1 MAIDAT
7 LGEIK
12 RGERAN
18 EVLENPLFKEIR
30 NLQATGSKGQKAR
43 LTSGHALLEG
53 IHLVQTWLG
62 DPALKTLLTS
72 DLGLQNPEIS
82 QAVYEHLEICPE
94 VRVIK
99 LDSALWDLLSDLV
112 NAPHI
117 AGLLNLPKTM
127 LTSSQSIATLEGDV
141 VILDRVQDA
150 GNVGSILRTA
160 AAAGFTQV
168 IALSG
173 CAHLWSTKVLR
184 AGMGAHRILDLYE
197 GWSNQ
202 QVLSA
207 ITAPLLA
214 AAADAEQDIYSLKK
228 ELLHPVAWV
237 MGSEGQGVSEDLLAQ
252 AKGVAI
258 PIDPRVE
265 SLNVSTAAA
274 VCLFETMRV
283 RRT

>member
-1 MAIDAT
+1 M
-7 LGEIK
+7 
-12 RGERAN
+12 
-18 EVLENPLFKEIR
+18 
-30 NLQATGSKGQKAR
+30 
-43 LTSGHALLEG
+43 
-53 IHLVQTWLG
+53 
-62 DPALKTLLTS
+62 
-72 DLGLQNPEIS
+72 GLQNPEIS
-82 QAVYEHLEICPE
+82 EAVYSHIEICPDTK
-94 VRVIK
+94 VFQ
-99 LDSALWDLLSDLV
+99 LDSALWDLLSELV

-117 AGLLNLPKTM
+117 AGLLDLPQSC
-127 LTSSQSIATLEGDV
+127 LTPPQSISTLAGDV
-141 VILDRVQDA
+141 LILDRIQDA

-173 CAHLWSTKVLR
+173 CAHLWSSKVLR
-184 AGMGAHRILDLYE
+184 AGMGAHRFLALYE
-197 GWSNQ
+197 SWSNQ

-207 ITAPLLA
+207 VTAPMFA
-214 AAADAEQDIYSLKK
+214 ATADAKYELFALHK
-228 ELLHPVAWV
+228 ELQHPVAWV

-283 RRT
+283 RRR

>member
-1 MAIDAT
+1 M
-7 LGEIK
+7 
-12 RGERAN
+12 
-18 EVLENPLFKEIR
+18 
-30 NLQATGSKGQKAR
+30 
-43 LTSGHALLEG
+43 
-53 IHLVQTWLG
+53 
-62 DPALKTLLTS
+62 
-72 DLGLQNPEIS
+72 GLQNTEIS
-82 QAVYEHLEICPE
+82 EAVYSHIEICPDTK
-94 VRVIK
+94 VFQ

-117 AGLLNLPKTM
+117 AGLLDLPQSC
-127 LTSSQSIATLEGDV
+127 LSPPQSIATLAGDV
-141 VILDRVQDA
+141 VILDRIQDA

-160 AAAGFTQV
+160 AASGFTQV

-173 CAHLWSTKVLR
+173 CAHLWSSKVLR
-184 AGMGAHRILDLYE
+184 AGMGAHRLLNLYE

-207 ITAPLLA
+207 VTAPMLA
-214 AAADAEQDIYSLKK
+214 ASADAEH
-228 ELLHPVAWV
+228 ELYALQQELQHPVAWV

-283 RRT
+283 RRG

>member
-1 MAIDAT
+1 MNFDLITSKD
-7 LGEIK
+7 
-12 RGERAN
+12 
-18 EVLENPLFKEIR
+18 NPLFKEIR

-43 LTSGHALLEG
+43 LANGQALLEG
-53 IHLVQTWLG
+53 IHLVQTWVG
-62 DPALKTLLTS
+62 DPALTTLLTS
-72 DLGLQNPEIS
+72 ELGLKNAEIS
-82 QAVYEHLEICPE
+82 QAVYEHLEICP
-94 VRVIK
+94 VTKVFQ

-117 AGLLNLPKTM
+117 AGLLNLPKST
-127 LTSSQSIATLEGDV
+127 TASPQSISTLAGDV

-184 AGMGAHRILDLYE
+184 AGMGAHKLLDLYE

-202 QVLSA
+202 QLLSA
-207 ITAPLLA
+207 VTARLLA
-214 AAADAEQDIYSLKK
+214 ATADAEHDLYSLNK
-228 ELLHPVAWV
+228 ELMHPVAWL
-237 MGSEGQGVSEDLLAQ
+237 MGSEGQGVSEDLLSQ
-252 AKGVAI
+252 AKGVSI

-274 VCLFETMRV
+274 ICLFETVRV
-283 RRT
+283 RRG

>member
-1 MAIDAT
+1 MPMNFDLISSKD
-7 LGEIK
+7 
-12 RGERAN
+12 
-18 EVLENPLFKEIR
+18 NPLFKEIR
-30 NLQATGSKGQKAR
+30 LLQATGSKGQKAR
-43 LTSGHALLEG
+43 MTSGQALLEG
-53 IHLVQTWLG
+53 IHLVQTWVG
-62 DPALKTLLTS
+62 DSALKMLVTS
-72 DLGLQNPEIS
+72 ELGLQNREIAE
-82 QAVYEHLEICPE
+82 AVYSHLEVCPDTK
-94 VRVIK
+94 VFQ
-99 LDSALWDLLSDLV
+99 LDSALWDLLSELV

-117 AGLLNLPKTM
+117 AGLLDLPKTC
-127 LTSSQSIATLEGDV
+127 LAPAQSMGTLAGDV
-141 VILDRVQDA
+141 VILDRIQDA

-184 AGMGAHRILDLYE
+184 AGMGAHRLLDLYE

-207 ITAPLLA
+207 VTAPLLA
-214 AAADAEQDIYSLKK
+214 ATADAEQDLYSLKK
-228 ELLHPVAWV
+228 ELLHPVAWI
-237 MGSEGQGVSEDLLAQ
+237 MGSEGQGISEDLMAQ
-252 AKGVAI
+252 ARGVSI

-283 RRT
+283 RRA

>member
-1 MAIDAT
+1 MNFDLIAS
-7 LGEIK
+7 K
-12 RGERAN
+12 
-18 EVLENPLFKEIR
+18 ENPLFKELR
-30 NLQATGSKGQKAR
+30 LLQAVGSKGQKAR
-43 LTSGHALLEG
+43 LASGQALLEG
-53 IHLVQTWLG
+53 IHLVQTWVG
-62 DPALKTLLTS
+62 DPALRILLTS
-72 DLGLQNPEIS
+72 ELGLKNIEIS
-82 QAVYEHLEICPE
+82 QAVYGHLEICPDTK
-94 VRVIK
+94 VFQ
-99 LDSALWDLLSDLV
+99 LDSVLWGLLSDLV

-117 AGLLNLPKTM
+117 AGLLDLPKSTM
-127 LTSSQSIATLEGDV
+127 IAPQSIATLEGDV

-184 AGMGAHRILDLYE
+184 AGMGAHKLLDIYE
-197 GWSNQ
+197 GWSTQ

-207 ITAPLLA
+207 VTAQLFA
-214 AAADAEQDIYSLKK
+214 TTVDAQQDLYSLKK

-252 AKGVAI
+252 AKGVSI

-265 SLNVSTAAA
+265 SLNVSTATA
-274 VCLFETMRV
+274 VCLFETV
-283 RRT
+283 RARRS

>member
-1 MAIDAT
+1 MSFDLIT
-7 LGEIK
+7 SK
-12 RGERAN
+12 
-18 EVLENPLFKEIR
+18 ENPLFKEIR

-43 LTSGHALLEG
+43 LTSGQALLEG
-53 IHLVQTWLG
+53 IHLVQTWVG
-62 DPALKTLLTS
+62 DPALNILLTS
-72 DLGLQNPEIS
+72 ELGLKNIEIS
-82 QAVYEHLEICPE
+82 QAVYEHIEICPDTK
-94 VRVIK
+94 VYQ
-99 LDSALWDLLSDLV
+99 LDSGLWDLLSDLV

-117 AGLLNLPKTM
+117 AGLLDLPKSC
-127 LTSSQSIATLEGDV
+127 LTPPQSIATLDGDV
-141 VILDRVQDA
+141 VILDRIQDA

-168 IALSG
+168 IATTG
-173 CAHLWSTKVLR
+173 CAHLWSSKVLR
-184 AGMGAHRILDLYE
+184 AGMGAHRLLDLYE

-207 ITAPLLA
+207 VTAPILA
-214 AAADAEQDIYSLKK
+214 ATADAEQELFSLKK
-228 ELLHPVAWV
+228 DLIHPVAWI

-252 AKGVAI
+252 AKGVSI

-283 RRT
+283 RRS

>member
-1 MAIDAT
+1 MNFDQIT
-7 LGEIK
+7 SK
-12 RGERAN
+12 
-18 EVLENPLFKEIR
+18 ENPLFKEIR
-30 NLQATGSKGQKAR
+30 LLQATGTKGQKAR
-43 LTSGHALLEG
+43 LANGQALLEG
-53 IHLVQTWLG
+53 IHLVQTWVG
-62 DPALKTLLTS
+62 DPGLRILLTS
-72 DLGLQNPEIS
+72 EIGLQNAEIA
-82 QAVYEHLEICPE
+82 QAVYSHIEICPDTK
-94 VRVIK
+94 VIQ

-112 NAPHI
+112 NAPHV
-117 AGLLNLPKTM
+117 AGLLDLPK
-127 LTSSQSIATLEGDV
+127 SSLVPAQSIKTLEGDV

-160 AAAGFTQV
+160 AASGFTQV

-184 AGMGAHRILDLYE
+184 AGMGAHRLLDLYE

-207 ITAPLLA
+207 VTAPLLA
-214 AAADAEQDIYSLKK
+214 ATADAEQDLFALKK

-237 MGSEGQGVSEDLLAQ
+237 MGSEGQGVSDDLLSQ
-252 AKGVAI
+252 SKGISI

-274 VCLFETMRV
+274 VCLFETLRV
-283 RRT
+283 RRA

>member
-1 MAIDAT
+1 MNFDLIT
-7 LGEIK
+7 SK
-12 RGERAN
+12 
-18 EVLENPLFKEIR
+18 ENPLFKEIR

-43 LTSGHALLEG
+43 IARGQALLEG
-53 IHLVQTWLG
+53 IHLVQTWVG
-62 DPALKTLLTS
+62 DPALKILLTS
-72 DLGLQNPEIS
+72 EVGLQNTEIS
-82 QAVYEHLEICPE
+82 EAVYSHIEICPDTK
-94 VRVIK
+94 VFQ

-117 AGLLNLPKTM
+117 AGLLDLPQSC
-127 LTSSQSIATLEGDV
+127 LSPPQSIATLAGDV
-141 VILDRVQDA
+141 VILDRIQDA

-160 AAAGFTQV
+160 AASGFTQV

-173 CAHLWSTKVLR
+173 CAHLWSSKVLR
-184 AGMGAHRILDLYE
+184 AGMGAHRLLNLYE

-207 ITAPLLA
+207 VTAPMLA
-214 AAADAEQDIYSLKK
+214 ASADAEH
-228 ELLHPVAWV
+228 ELYALQQELQHPVAWV

-283 RRT
+283 RRS